1 VNDPFALL
9 GVPRRPWID
18 CELLKQKFL
27 SLSADLHPDRL
38 HHANEAQKRAAQN
51 QFTDLNA
58 AYQSLL
64 DHRERLLCL
73 SELELGKRAPE
84 IQNIPP
90 ELMSL
95 FLEVGKLCRE
105 ADAFLRQKA
114 EQTSPLLKVQLF
126 ERAQHSIERLHALQP
141 EVTRSSDAL
150 LAEIKQLDG
159 RWEELVAAEKQ
170 PRLQRLNEIAGLV
183 NYFKKW
189 NAQIQ
194 ERIVQLSF

>member
-1 VNDPFALL
+1 MKDPFALL

-18 CELLKQKFL
+18 PNLLKQKFL
-27 SLSADLHPDRL
+27 SLSADSHPDRL
-38 HHANEAQKRAAQN
+38 HHANEAQKRTAQN

-73 SELELGKRAPE
+73 SELEFGKRTPE
-84 IQNIPP
+84 VQNIPA

-95 FLEVGKLCRE
+95 FLEVGKLCRD

-126 ERAQHSIERLHALQP
+126 ERAQHCIEGLRALQQ
-141 EVTRSSDAL
+141 EVTRSSGAL
-150 LAEIKQLDG
+150 LAEVKQLDSG
-159 RWEELVAAEKQ
+159 WEELVAAEKQ
-170 PRLQRLNEIAGLV
+170 PRLQRLHEIAGLI